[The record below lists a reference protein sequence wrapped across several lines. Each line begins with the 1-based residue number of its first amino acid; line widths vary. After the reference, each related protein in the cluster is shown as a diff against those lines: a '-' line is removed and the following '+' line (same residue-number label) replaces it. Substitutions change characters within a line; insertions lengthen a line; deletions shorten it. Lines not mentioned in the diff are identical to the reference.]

1 MEINKPFYKHHSEK
15 VIVPVLIKTDDL
27 FLNDSTIEAVEKN
40 GFNMIDTSVTVR
52 HKKDDDDAPD
62 SYEVDGIDVDVDQIP
77 ADLVLYKD
85 SIVRACED
93 YIWENE
99 TEIANSQTVVN
110 AFVVF
115 NAAKMALRC
124 SR

>member
-1 MEINKPFYKHHSEK
+1 MEINKPFYRHHSEK
-15 VIVPVLIKTDDL
+15 VIVPVLIKANDL
-27 FLNDSTIEAVEKN
+27 FLNDSAIEAIEKN
-40 GFNMIDTSVTVR
+40 GFSLIDASVTVW
-52 HKKDDDDAPD
+52 HKRDDEDAPD

-77 ADLVLYKD
+77 SDLVLYKD

-99 TEIANSQTVVN
+99 TEIANSPSVLY
-110 AFVVF
+110 AFEVF

-124 SR
+124 TK